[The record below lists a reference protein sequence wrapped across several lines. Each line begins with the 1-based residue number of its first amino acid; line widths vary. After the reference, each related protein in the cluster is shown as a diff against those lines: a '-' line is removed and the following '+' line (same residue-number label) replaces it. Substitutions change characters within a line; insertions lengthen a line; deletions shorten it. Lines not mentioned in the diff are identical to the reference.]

1 METPESAANSSRPI
15 PNIQPLKA
23 NGFGSLKKTAR
34 IPQVDKL
41 KEIVTEPE
49 PKAVEDAVD
58 PEMPTDEV
66 QPIDPENLK
75 NVWMKFARKK
85 KDEGRDHLFMLL
97 NQPYQYENELVTL
110 TLTSPLQEDLI
121 NDFRT
126 EIVQYLRKEL
136 KNKNVSIATK
146 VVKPDSK
153 KMIYTPLEKFNYL
166 AEKHPALLALK
177 ETLGLDPEF

>member
-1 METPESAANSSRPI
+1 MG
-15 PNIQPLKA
+15 
-23 NGFGSLKKTAR
+23 GFGNLKKTAK

-41 KEIVTEPE
+41 KEIATEPE
-49 PKAVEDAVD
+49 SKTVENSADIALPEVEDI
-58 PEMPTDEV
+58 
-66 QPIDPENLK
+66 PIDPETLK
-75 NVWMKFARKK
+75 SVWMNFARKK
-85 KDEGRDHLFMLL
+85 KEEGRDHLFMLL
-97 NQPYQYENELVTL
+97 NQPYEYDNGLITL

-126 EIVQYLRKEL
+126 EIVQNLRTGV
-136 KNKNVSIATK
+136 KNKQIHIATK

>member
-1 METPESAANSSRPI
+1 MR
-15 PNIQPLKA
+15 
-23 NGFGSLKKTAR
+23 
-34 IPQVDKL
+34 
-41 KEIVTEPE
+41 
-49 PKAVEDAVD
+49 
-58 PEMPTDEV
+58 
-66 QPIDPENLK
+66 
-75 NVWMKFARKK
+75 FARKK

-97 NQPYQYENELVTL
+97 NQPYQYESELITL

-136 KNKNVSIATK
+136 KNRNVSIATK